1 MATTEFRRVI
11 PPKRILVVEDEV
23 LAAQTIRTIL
33 TVDGHSVEI
42 AAEGEQAMALFL
54 AGDYDLVITDFKLGT
69 IDGLE
74 LAAAM
79 KQRSPVTPIIL
90 VTAYADKV
98 SQGMGKVSN
107 IDLLLSKPISVA
119 QLHEAMAKLFP
130 AR

>member
-54 AGDYDLVITDFKLGT
+54 AGDYDLVITDFRLGT